1 MTADEF
7 VRLLMFSD
15 GKDSDGRDKDW
26 IDYEWMKK
34 PIEILA

>member
-1 MTADEF
+1 MTTDES
-7 VRLLMFSD
+7 VRLLMFSN
-15 GKDSDGRDKDW
+15 GKDSDGRDNDW

>member
-1 MTADEF
+1 MTADES
-7 VRLLMFSD
+7 VRLLMFSN

>member
-1 MTADEF
+1 
-7 VRLLMFSD
+7 MFSN
-15 GKDSDGRDKDW
+15 GKDSDGRDNDW

>member
-1 MTADEF
+1 
-7 VRLLMFSD
+7 MFSN

>member
-1 MTADEF
+1 
-7 VRLLMFSD
+7 MFSD